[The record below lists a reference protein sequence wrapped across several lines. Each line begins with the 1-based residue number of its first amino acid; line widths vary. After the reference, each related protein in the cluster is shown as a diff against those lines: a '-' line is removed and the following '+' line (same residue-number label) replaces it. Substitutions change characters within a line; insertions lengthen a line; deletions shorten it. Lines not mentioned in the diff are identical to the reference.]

1 MGGMC
6 SIVLFAMIMQVDLLS
21 LGALALLTHLSPAAS
36 TEQLLAS
43 LFATA
48 FIAIAISHRRVRTT
62 SQLYEEQ
69 YQTILARMADGVLI
83 VQDGLIRYVN
93 PPMSTITGYGVEQF
107 LGARLEQ
114 YITLAQPL
122 GSTDAQQPDTL
133 DESLADCVVGTIF
146 NKQGELL
153 ELEIKLSKLP
163 YGGKSA
169 TLYLVRDITAQRRV
183 EKQQRATIDFLNAVI
198 AAVPVPFFVK
208 DRAHRCILANEA
220 FRAINEPNPANWM
233 GLAPYALLSAE
244 ATDEV
249 EQLEDELFAQGG
261 AYEHELALTTVT
273 GAPVYL
279 SDQKKVCQLPTGEQI
294 LVNTIIDITECKN
307 IELQLRD
314 ATAYLISVLN
324 AVPDPLFVKDEDHR
338 FLQVNEA
345 YCQLVGRTVDEL
357 LGRTDQA
364 LFPAEQAMLFE
375 QQEDQIFAQGY
386 PTEFEEKL
394 TDPAGNTRFFLTKKV
409 AYQLASEQK
418 ILIGI
423 IRLITER
430 KLFEEALHQAKEA
443 AEVAS
448 RTKSLFLSNMT
459 HELRTPMNGVL
470 GMTNLLLDTQLDEE
484 QQTLVNTIRASGDA
498 LLAIINQIL
507 DYSKIEADK
516 LELEETNF
524 DLSVMIEE
532 TLDLVAPQATAKG
545 LTLAYFIDN
554 SVPLQ
559 LRQDV
564 TRIRQIL
571 TNLMSNAVKFTE
583 TGEVTVTVSIK
594 TQGVLSSLIQFAVQ
608 DSGIGIPNEQ
618 IDALFQSFRQ
628 LDATIARRFGGT
640 GLGLAISK
648 RLAEAMGGN
657 MWLES
662 EVGHGSTFYF
672 TILAYHEGLQT
683 QSRATSKGA
692 VRTMESAT
700 RRYGGIDLGRL
711 SDKRMLVVANNETMK
726 RLIAQHLQSWA
737 VTLTTATSLAQAQ
750 SQLLFNHF
758 DALIIDG
765 AVIAATEDPSAILR
779 LQREPNLPI
788 VMLTT
793 LGERLPEQQ
802 LRARLATVTKPIHS
816 SQLHDALVTVIYG
829 KLIDRMHPPTLHKPK
844 LEVTTAYPLRILL
857 AEDNLVNQRVALGF
871 LAKHG
876 YRADVAGN
884 GLEVLAAVE
893 RQSYDLI
900 LMDIN
905 MPEMDG
911 IKATQALRARTE
923 MPVQPYIIAM
933 TANAMYED
941 RKRCLDAGMNDYLS
955 KPIRMSELTTA
966 LQRVEAT
973 LRAAEVPS
981 TNDTATAAANDG
993 PLLAS
998 PETKA
1003 YVGPVDVKV
1012 LHEFAEL
1019 MGDGG
1024 QAMVTELMRLYLE
1037 GTPILIEEFKRGLA
1051 SHDMESI
1058 QHAVHTLRSGSAQ
1071 IGAHHF
1077 AALATELEELCYRND
1092 LPLILTK
1099 ATALQAESERV
1110 IHYFRTEFERRMKSD
1125 V

>member
-1 MGGMC
+1 MGWMY
-6 SIVLFAMIMQVDLLS
+6 STVLVSLITLVSRVSSTVLGGVPLYMRANQEQLTDGLVLYFGLGGFNLDLSLLQS
-21 LGALALLTHLSPAAS
+21 FGVARYTLGALPALPHLGLVPLLPLL
-36 TEQLLAS
+36 LLAA
-43 LFATA
+43 LV
-48 FIAIAISHRRVRTT
+48 AIAVTHR
-62 SQLYEEQ
+62 SPCAPPPLCEEQ
-69 YQTILARMADGVLI
+69 YQTILARTTDGILMM
-83 VQDGLIRYVN
+83 QDGLIYYAN
-93 PPMSTITGYGVEQF
+93 PRMAALTGYTVDELLSTRF
-107 LGARLEQ
+107 EQ
-114 YITLAQPL
+114 YVAPAQRIQFTAARQQTIDENSSDCFDLTL
-122 GSTDAQQPDTL
+122 
-133 DESLADCVVGTIF
+133 I
-146 NKQGELL
+146 NKQGDQVVL
-153 ELEIKLSKLP
+153 EVNPSTLSYQGRPADLFMF
-163 YGGKSA
+163 
-169 TLYLVRDITAQRRV
+169 RDVTAQRRLA
-183 EKQQRATIDFLNAVI
+183 QQQHGTIDFLTAVI
-198 AAVPVPFFVK
+198 EAAPVPLFVK
-208 DRAHRCILANEA
+208 DRNHRYLLANEA
-220 FRAINEPNPANWM
+220 FRHTALSPTVSQPGELSRWNAPDT
-233 GLAPYALLSAE
+233 LAKVVTTYI
-244 ATDEV
+244 
-249 EQLEDELFAQGG
+249 EQLEDELFACGG
-261 AYEHELALTTVT
+261 EREDELALTTVA
-273 GAPVYL
+273 GDPLYL
-279 SDQKKVCQLPTGEQI
+279 LDRKKVCRLPTGEQI
-294 LVNTIIDITECKN
+294 LVVASVDITERRK

-314 ATAYLISVLN
+314 ATDYLISVLN
-324 AVPDPLFVKDEDHR
+324 AVPDPLFVKDEEHR
-338 FLQVNEA
+338 FLQANDA

-357 LGRTDQA
+357 LGKCDQDF
-364 LFPAEQAMLFE
+364 FPPEQASLFE
-375 QQEDQIFAQGY
+375 QQENQIFAQGY
-386 PTEFEEKL
+386 AAEFEERL
-394 TDPAGNTRFFLTKKV
+394 TNPAGVSHFFLTKKV
-409 AYQLASEQK
+409 AYQLGSDQK

-430 KLFEEALHQAKEA
+430 KQFEEALREAKES

-470 GMTNLLLDTQLDEE
+470 GMTSLLLDTALDEE

-524 DLSVMIEE
+524 DLRVMIEE

-594 TQGVLSSLIQFAVQ
+594 TQGALSSLIQFAVQ
-608 DSGIGIPNEQ
+608 DSGIGIPSER

-628 LDATIARRFGGT
+628 VDATIARRFGGT

-672 TILAYHEGLQT
+672 TILAYHEGLQS
-683 QSRATSKGA
+683 QNRATPKGA
-692 VRTMESAT
+692 MRTMESAT

-711 SDKRMLVVANNETMK
+711 SDKRMLVVVNNETMK

-779 LQREPNLPI
+779 LQRAPNLPV

-973 LRAAEVPS
+973 LRAAEEPL
-981 TNDTATAAANDG
+981 TNDTATTAANDG

-998 PETKA
+998 PVTKE
-1003 YVGPVDVKV
+1003 YVGPVEVKV
-1012 LHEFAEL
+1012 LQEFAEL

-1024 QAMVTELMRLYLE
+1024 QAMVTELMRYN
-1037 GTPILIEEFKRGLA
+1037 GP
-1051 SHDMESI
+1051 
-1058 QHAVHTLRSGSAQ
+1058 Q
-1071 IGAHHF
+1071 
-1077 AALATELEELCYRND
+1077 
-1092 LPLILTK
+1092 
-1099 ATALQAESERV
+1099 
-1110 IHYFRTEFERRMKSD
+1110 
-1125 V
+1125 